1 MHAKLGQH
9 PAQTQHGQTHH
20 IEEVAVQLFHQ
31 QGPLALHTVASG
43 LNEYPN
49 MEYILSVFLL

>member
-1 MHAKLGQH
+1 MNSKLSQH

-31 QGPLALHTVASG
+31 QGTLALHAVASC

-49 MEYILSVFLL
+49 MEYILPVFLL